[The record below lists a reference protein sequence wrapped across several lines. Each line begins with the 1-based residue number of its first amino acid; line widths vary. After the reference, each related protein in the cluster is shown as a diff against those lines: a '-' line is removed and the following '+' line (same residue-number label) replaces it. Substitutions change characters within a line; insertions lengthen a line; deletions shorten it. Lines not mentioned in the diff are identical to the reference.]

1 MSDSDLIQV
10 RVVGIGGAGANVLDR
25 LVLEN
30 AVDADLVACNT
41 DVQSLASSVAAQ
53 KVQLGR
59 NITRGLGA
67 GGDPDLGFNAAE
79 ESAHEISQALAGAP
93 LLFIV
98 AGLGGGTG
106 SGATPLVVKMARD
119 RGALVLAL
127 VTLPFSFEGRRRQQQ
142 ALESL
147 DAIRHFADAVICF
160 ENDRMSD
167 VALPSSGVH
176 EAFAKADQLMGQC
189 IRSVIDLVQCRG
201 LIRLGFD
208 DLLTALRAH
217 DSRCLFG
224 HGEAEGHD
232 RGAAALDQALRSPLM
247 DQGIPLSDV
256 ANVLVNI
263 SGGTDLTLSEVQTMM
278 RALTQRTGDQTQ
290 VLFGAAVDPKL
301 NGRLA
306 ITVISSLTA
315 RLPEAAPAPM
325 PAPAPPMRSLTSL
338 PHTSQVPSAAA
349 AAFSGA
355 PLRAYVPPASAPAPA
370 PPPPPPPA
378 APVTP
383 KPRSITDRILAS
395 GGQAPA
401 AAPAPVAAAPAP
413 RRAPEPEPAPAPAP
427 EPVHR
432 GRFEKGE
439 PTIVNGEDLDVP
451 AYFRK
456 RIK

>member
-67 GGDPDLGFNAAE
+67 GGDPDLGFSAAE
-79 ESAHEISQALAGAP
+79 ESAHEIGQALAGAP

-189 IRSVIDLVQCRG
+189 IRSVIDLVQRRG

-208 DLLTALRAH
+208 DLLTALRTH
-217 DSRCLFG
+217 ESRCLFG

-232 RGAAALDQALRSPLM
+232 RAAAALDQALRSPLM
-247 DQGIPLSDV
+247 DQGVPLSDV

-263 SGGTDLTLSEVQTMM
+263 AGGTDLTLAEVQTMM
-278 RALTQRTGDQTQ
+278 RALTQRTGDHTQ
-290 VLFGAAVDPKL
+290 VLFGAAVDSKL

-306 ITVISSLTA
+306 VTIISSLTA
-315 RLPEAAPAPM
+315 RTAEPAAMAPAPM
-325 PAPAPPMRSLTSL
+325 AAPPPPMRQLTSL

-355 PLRAYVPPASAPAPA
+355 PLRSYVPPAPVPAPA
-370 PPPPPPPA
+370 PPPPP
-378 APVTP
+378 APVAP
-383 KPRSITDRILAS
+383 KPRSITDRVLAS
-395 GGQAPA
+395 GGGAPA
-401 AAPAPVAAAPAP
+401 AVATAPAP

-427 EPVHR
+427 APEPAHR

-451 AYFRK
+451 AFFRK